1 MLSTPH
7 LMVGAAIVRSIPNP
21 YISLPAA
28 FLSHFL
34 FDFIPHWD
42 FSVSLKP
49 NHLIWVLVD
58 YGIGLS
64 LVYFLSFGE
73 RDQALILLGGITA
86 TLPDFILGGWKVLEI
101 SILNIPPIKSLNN
114 FHQNIQNRVS
124 IFWGSLIS
132 IITILVSAYI
142 LVK

>member
-7 LMVGAAIVRSIPNP
+7 LMVGAAIVKSIPNP

-28 FLSHFL
+28 FLSHFI

-42 FSVSLKP
+42 FSISLRPK
-49 NHLIWVLVD
+49 HLFSALAD
-58 YGIGLS
+58 YGVGLLLIFLISIGDTNQL
-64 LVYFLSFGE
+64 
-73 RDQALILLGGITA
+73 LIILGGIAA
-86 TLPDFILGGWKVLEI
+86 TLPDFILGGWRVLEI

-124 IFWGSLIS
+124 IFWGGLVS
-132 IITILVSAYI
+132 IITILVSVYI
-142 LVK
+142 LAK